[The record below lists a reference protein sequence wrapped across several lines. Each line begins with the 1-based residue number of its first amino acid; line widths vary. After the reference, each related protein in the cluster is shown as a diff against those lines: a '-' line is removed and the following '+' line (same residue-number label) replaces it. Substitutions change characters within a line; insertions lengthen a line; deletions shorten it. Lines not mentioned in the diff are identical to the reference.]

1 MNTERPTRKKNR
13 LENYDYAS
21 CGAYFVTICVT
32 LSDICLWE
40 TVGANIVRP
49 RLSHI
54 GKIVRQALENIDSAY
69 SNVTVAKYCIMP
81 DHLHVILFLHPDED
95 GRTMFAPTLSR
106 VIKQFKG
113 FVTKQIGFSI
123 WQKSFYDRILR
134 NEKEYRNAWQY
145 IQDNP
150 IKWIA
155 QHCDDTS
162 IT

>member
-1 MNTERPTRKKNR
+1 MNTERPARKKNR

-21 CGAYFVTICVT
+21 CGAYFVTICVA

-40 TVGANIVRP
+40 NVGANIVRP

-54 GKIVRQALENIDSAY
+54 GKHVRQALENIDSAY
-69 SNVTVAKYCIMP
+69 PNVTVAKYCIMP

>member
-1 MNTERPTRKKNR
+1 MNTEHPTRKKNR

-21 CGAYFVTICVT
+21 CGAYFVTICIAQ
-32 LSDICLWE
+32 SDISLWQN
-40 TVGANIVRP
+40 VGANFVRP
-49 RLSHI
+49 KLS
-54 GKIVRQALENIDSAY
+54 NIRKVVSQEIKKLGTVY
-69 SNVTVAKYCIMP
+69 PNVTINKYCIMP
-81 DHLHVILFLHPDED
+81 DHIHMILLILPDEN
-95 GRTMFAPTLSR
+95 GRTQFAPTLSR
-106 VIKQFKG
+106 VVKQFKG
-113 FVTKQIGFSI
+113 AITKQIGFSI

-145 IQDNP
+145 IQENP